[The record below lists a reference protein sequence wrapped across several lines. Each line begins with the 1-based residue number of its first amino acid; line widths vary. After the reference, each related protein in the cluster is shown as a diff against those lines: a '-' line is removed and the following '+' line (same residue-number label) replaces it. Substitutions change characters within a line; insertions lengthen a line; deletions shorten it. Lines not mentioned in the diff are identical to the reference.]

1 MKEAGFATRA
11 IHSGES
17 SDPTTRAHNTPIYQ
31 TASFIFDH
39 TTELVDA
46 YDNPFDTFF
55 YSREGNPTVAK
66 LQDKISELTG
76 GEACLA
82 TASGMAAISAAVM
95 AVARCGDHILV
106 SKEVFINSHQFFTI
120 DCPDQGIEA
129 SLVDI
134 RNLQAVEKAV
144 RPNTKLIFSEVVV
157 NPMMDFVDVE
167 ALRVVADKHQLVL
180 IIDNT
185 FFSPYLYRPIESGA
199 DLVVHSATKY
209 LSGHGDVVGGVI
221 AGRKDL
227 VRKAQEKFARFGQCM
242 SPFTAWLILRG
253 LRTLPLRLRQH
264 SANAQELATFLT
276 EHPKVEWV
284 RYPGLPNQLNSD
296 LAISRLPNGFGGVLL
311 FKIPGSF
318 EEMCQFM
325 DTFKLAA
332 IGTSLGD
339 LFTLINPMTRADNSI
354 RVSVGCE
361 ATEDIIGDFSQALK
375 QI

>member
-1 MKEAGFATRA
+1 MKDASFTTRA

-17 SDPTTRAHNTPIYQ
+17 RDPTTRAHNTPIYQ
-31 TASFIFDH
+31 TATFIFDH
-39 TTELVDA
+39 AAELTGA

-66 LQDKISELTG
+66 LQDKVSELTG

-82 TASGMAAISAAVM
+82 TASGMAAISVAVM

-106 SKEVFINSHQFFTI
+106 SKDVFINSQQFFTI
-120 DCPDQGIEA
+120 DCPDQGIEV

-134 RNLQAVEKAV
+134 LDSRAIEDAV
-144 RPNTKLIFSEVVV
+144 RPNTKLIFAEIFV
-157 NPMMDFVDVE
+157 NPMMDLVDIK
-167 ALRVVADKHQLVL
+167 ALRGVADRHQLVL

-185 FFSPYLYRPIESGA
+185 FLSPYLYRPIEAGA
-199 DLVVHSATKY
+199 DIVVHSATKY
-209 LSGHGDVVGGVI
+209 LSGHGDAVGGVL

-227 VRKAQEKFARFGQCM
+227 IRKAQGKFARFGQCM
-242 SPFTAWLILRG
+242 SPFNAWLILRG

-264 SANAQELATFLT
+264 SANALELANFLS

-284 RYPGLPNQLNSD
+284 RYPGLPSPSNSD
-296 LAISRLPNGFGGVLL
+296 LARSELTYGFGGVLL
-311 FKIPGSF
+311 FKIPGGF
-318 EEMCQFM
+318 GEMCQFM

-339 LFTLINPMTRADNSI
+339 LFTLINPMTGADNSI

-361 ATEDIIGDFSQALK
+361 ASEDIVADFTQALEHV
-375 QI
+375 